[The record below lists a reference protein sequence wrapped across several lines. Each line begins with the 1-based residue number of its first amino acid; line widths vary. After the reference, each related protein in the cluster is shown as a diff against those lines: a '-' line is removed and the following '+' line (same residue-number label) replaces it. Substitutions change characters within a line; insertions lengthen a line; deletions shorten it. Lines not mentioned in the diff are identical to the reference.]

1 VRRIQTIRLI
11 PLLLGVFSQG
21 AAAVEQSSWKFVFD
35 NVGKTGFI
43 PIGPTNKYATKNG
56 YGFDFGMDT
65 AVQYTPKKDGIEGK
79 MSIVDPTLA
88 SWSGDPF
95 YLPARQ
101 AFFFSANVPR
111 GDYEVKITLGSRDS
125 VVRAT
130 IRAEQRRLMIED
142 WKIPAGGSQTR
153 TIHVNRRSDTLAGTK
168 TRISTTTREATY
180 VDLDNRLTIEFNGD
194 HPVLNELEITKIDTD
209 ITVYLAGNSTCVN
222 QPQEPWST
230 WGANF
235 PRFFKAGVTISD
247 QAESGLT
254 AQSFI
259 AGRRLD
265 NIVSTL
271 KAGDFV
277 FAEFGHN
284 DAKDA
289 TATANYSSNLT
300 KFVTAAKS
308 KGATAVLVTPTARN
322 IFSGTMADNSLL
334 DPFVAQVK
342 SVAAAQNVPYLDLNA
357 LSISLIEALTP
368 SNSSKAYT
376 YFPAYTVPGQ
386 GATALKDAT
395 HWNGYG
401 GYELAK
407 AMATLVKQKNLSFAK
422 YLSDDY
428 AAFDPSKPDAYNTA
442 TKAGFQLPF
451 SPFLG
456 AYKVPD
462 SAVGPNLTALA
473 HRVEVGAA
481 RIETSTYRERVLT
494 LAFDGAMGGDI
505 VRVFDLTGKVLVTGE
520 VREGSEGIERLVLP
534 ERQARGVHLVELVRD
549 GRILDHRMVLTEL

>member
-1 VRRIQTIRLI
+1 MRRVRAIRLI
-11 PLLLGVFSQG
+11 PLLLGIVSP
-21 AAAVEQSSWKFVFD
+21 AIHAVEQTTWKFVFSP
-35 NVGKTGFI
+35 VAKTGFI

-65 AVQYTPKKDGIEGK
+65 AVQYTPKKDGIEGRP
-79 MSIVDPTLA
+79 SVVDPVLS
-88 SWSGDPF
+88 SWAGDPF

-111 GDYEVKITLGSRDS
+111 GDYEVKITLGSQDS
-125 VVRAT
+125 AVRAT
-130 IRAEQRRLMIED
+130 IRAEQRRLMVED
-142 WKIPAGGSQTR
+142 WKIPAGSTQTR
-153 TIHVNRRSDTLAGTK
+153 IIHVNRRSDTLSGTS

-194 HPVLNELEITKIDTD
+194 HPVVDELEITKVDTD
-209 ITVYLAGNSTCVN
+209 VTVYLAGNSTCVN

-230 WGANF
+230 WGMNF

-247 QAESGLT
+247 QAESGLS

-289 TATANYSSNLT
+289 TATANYSSNLA

-308 KGATAVLVTPTARN
+308 KGATPVLVTPTARN
-322 IFSGTMADNSLL
+322 IFSGTKADNSLL
-334 DPFVAQVK
+334 DPFVSQVK

-357 LSISLIEALTP
+357 LSIAFIEALTP

-386 GATALKDAT
+386 GDTALKDAT
-395 HWNGYG
+395 HWNDYG

-407 AMATLVKQKNLSFAK
+407 AMATLVKQKNLAFAK

-428 AAFDPSKPDAYNTA
+428 VDFDPSKPDAYNTT
-442 TKAGFQLPF
+442 TKTGFKLPF

-456 AYKVPD
+456 TYKVPD
-462 SAVGPNLTALA
+462 SAVGPSVGLA
-473 HRVEVGAA
+473 PRLDGTVA
-481 RIETSTYRERVLT
+481 RMLATTFRERVLT
-494 LAFDGAMGGDI
+494 LVLEGARAGDL
-505 VRVFDLTGKVLVTGE
+505 VRVLDLAGNAVASNTVQS
-520 VREGSEGIERLVLP
+520 GSEGLERLIVP
-534 ERQARGVHLVELVRD
+534 QRHAQGIHLVEWSRA
-549 GRILDHRMVLTEL
+549 GRILDRRVVLPQF